1 MGNCKNKLKKKI
13 KGKQRE
19 FKKENK
25 NKQKIFFVFDNPLSE
40 NAQTKVIFV
49 VHKIDVDK

>member
-1 MGNCKNKLKKKI
+1 MGNGKNKLKKSKRKTKKI
-13 KGKQRE
+13 FKKGKQ
-19 FKKENK
+19 KKY
-25 NKQKIFFVFDNPLSE
+25 FLVFDYPLIE